1 MKPNPIADKTFAFAI
16 KIVQL
21 YQQLQDRYEFIL
33 SKQILRSGTSIGA
46 NVQEATAAFSKK
58 DFTYRMSIAA
68 KEARETRYWL
78 KLLKETQL
86 VKMDFSEYL
95 ADIKEID
102 RILTAIL
109 KTCHYR
115 NYK

>member
-1 MKPNPIADKTFAFAI
+1 
-16 KIVQL
+16 
-21 YQQLQDRYEFIL
+21 
-33 SKQILRSGTSIGA
+33 
-46 NVQEATAAFSKK
+46 
-58 DFTYRMSIAA
+58 MSIAA

-102 RILTAIL
+102 KILTAIL

-115 NYK
+115 NYQ